1 VVFLNKSLMCLALIS
16 CSIYSWATSVTQL
29 QKHSLSD
36 QSQNIRAQLKINGI
50 DDQKSALI
58 VQVKALNAEAQS
70 LELYSQYLDRLLIDQ
85 NKEKASLT
93 TQIKSVQDTR
103 QGLVPLM
110 VRMLDNLEQF
120 IELDSPFLAQERQ
133 TRLTQLKTMMT
144 KADVSEA
151 EKFRRLLESYHIE
164 AEYGSKMGEYQGPLN
179 VNGVERT
186 VNYFYLG
193 RIVFVAVSLDGKNV
207 WAWDRASNQWLGI
220 DATYA
225 SDIEK
230 AIRIAKK
237 TDIPALLRLPLLS
250 EAK

>member
-1 VVFLNKSLMCLALIS
+1 VVFLKKSLICLTLIS
-16 CSIYSWATSVTQL
+16 CSSYSWATSVTQL
-29 QKHSLSD
+29 QKHSLTD
-36 QSQNIRAQLKINGI
+36 QSHNIQTQLKIDDM
-50 DDQKSALI
+50 DDQKIALI
-58 VQVKALNAEAQS
+58 VQVKALKDEAQS
-70 LELYSQYLDRLLIDQ
+70 LESYSQYLDHLLTDQ
-85 NKEKASLT
+85 NNEKTSLI

-110 VRMLDNLEQF
+110 VRMLDNLKQF

-151 EKFRRLLESYHIE
+151 EKFRRLLASYHIE
-164 AEYGSKMGEYQGPLN
+164 AEYGSKMGEYQGALN
-179 VNGVERT
+179 INGVERT

-193 RIVFVAVSLDGKNV
+193 RIVFAAVSLDGKNV
-207 WAWDRASNQWLGI
+207 WAWNRASNQWVVI
-220 DATYA
+220 DDAYA

-237 TDIPALLRLPLLS
+237 TDIPALLKLPLLS